1 MNKDYQKTHL
11 YQVDKKISKVNKISN
26 LMAKSS
32 WIKSARLALGMS
44 ARQLGERL
52 GLSAQAVIA
61 MEKREL
67 KGSISL
73 KTLSEVAKAMGV
85 DLAYGFFAKEN
96 NLEELIKEKAKEKA
110 KEIVKR
116 TNADM
121 ALEDQALGKRE
132 LKISLKRNTEALISG
147 NPKILWD

>member
-1 MNKDYQKTHL
+1 MNKDYQKTYL

-26 LMAKSS
+26 LMTEGS

-73 KTLSEVAKAMGV
+73 KTLKEVAQALGI
-85 DLAYGFFAKEN
+85 DLAYGFFARQN

-116 TNADM
+116 TNSDM
-121 ALEDQALGKRE
+121 ILERQGIGKRE

-147 NPKILWD
+147 SSKILWD